1 ERRRADCPPARLAV
15 ASHLVAQRHQPPVAR
30 RVCGP
35 PRHAGRR
42 LARAPH
48 PGVRLV
54 TGRTRRRRAQPPS
67 LLFQQS
73 AARDPRR
80 ASCPPHSPTVG
91 DRAAIPGSENRVG
104 PRPFRRPELSGLA
117 PSRRARRRR
126 LRLSS
131 NRAPAPPRGPTSD
144 LPASAGHRTRSLHRA
159 PVHHTRP
166 LLALATN
173 GPSAYTAADLTK

>member
-1 ERRRADCPPARLAV
+1 GRPLAPPPAGRGRGP
-15 ASHLVAQRHQPPVAR
+15 HWRPPRPNPPVAR

-42 LARAPH
+42 LARAPP

-80 ASCPPHSPTVG
+80 PSCPPHSPTVG

-104 PRPFRRPELSGLA
+104 PRPFQTPELSGLA
-117 PSRRARRRR
+117 PSRAARRRP

-131 NRAPAPPRGPTSD
+131 NRAPAPPRGAPSA
-144 LPASAGHRTRSLHRA
+144 LPASAGHRTRSLRRG